1 MRDPLRVEMAV
12 AVDIDR
18 HGAAAVAARDHL
30 EAEEARELE
39 LLPERPHRT
48 PLTNARAAE
57 GRRRGRAARAA
68 RQLRLIGAAAMLDAI
83 GAAGIHCLAPQMV
96 VGLAHVP
103 TRPATDAVVPVG
115 QACLVGDLPAW
126 LPGHR
131 GA

>member
-30 EAEEARELE
+30 EAEEARALE

-57 GRRRGRAARAA
+57 GRSRGRAAGAA
-68 RQLRLIGAAAMLDAI
+68 RTFLLIAGAAILDAL
-83 GAAGIHCLAPQMV
+83 GVTGSHPLSGGKAD
-96 VGLAHVP
+96 GLARVH
-103 TRPATDAVVPVG
+103 THT
-115 QACLVGDLPAW
+115 LEET
-126 LPGHR
+126 
-131 GA
+131 